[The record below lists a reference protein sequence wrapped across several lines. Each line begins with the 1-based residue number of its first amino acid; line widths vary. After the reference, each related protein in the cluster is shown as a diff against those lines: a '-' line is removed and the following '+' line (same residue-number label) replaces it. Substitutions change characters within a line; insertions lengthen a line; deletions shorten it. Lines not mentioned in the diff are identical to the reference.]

1 MHRGKYTCWAV
12 LSGVVLTL
20 TMSGCAS
27 GPLAISC
34 GDYLT
39 KDTATQVDLAGIL
52 ASPGRETAGP
62 MEKIA
67 APSYREQ
74 LVSYCGVHPDVKLM
88 DSFTSGCTPQ

>member
-1 MHRGKYTCWAV
+1 MHRRRNACAAV
-12 LSGVVLTL
+12 LSGVALVF

-39 KDTATQVDLAGIL
+39 KDTATQLDLAGIL

-62 MEKIA
+62 MEQIV
-67 APSYREQ
+67 APSYREK
-74 LVSYCGVHPDVKLM
+74 LISYCRTNPDAKLM
-88 DSFTSGCTPQ
+88 DLEMTFGR

>member
-1 MHRGKYTCWAV
+1 MHRGKFTSCFV

-34 GDYLT
+34 ADYLT
-39 KDTATQVDLAGIL
+39 KDPATQLNLAGIL

-62 MEKIA
+62 MDQIV
-67 APSYREQ
+67 APSYQ
-74 LVSYCGVHPDVKLM
+74 AKLISYCGTNPDAKLM
-88 DSFTSGCTPQ
+88 DLEMTFGR